1 MSRSA
6 IALGLLL
13 LAGLTTSSAS
23 AAPNDLVLVSRGV
36 DGRPSSS
43 SFGPAESNGAAISA
57 DGQRVAFDSSAS
69 NIAPGVTNSQTQVYV
84 RDLRGGGN
92 ILVSRAD
99 GPDGAPSDNGGAL
112 AGLDAGLGAITP
124 DGRYVFFNAVL
135 GDGGYYGYRR
145 DLLLNRTE
153 LVTRQDGPSGAPVAS
168 RWIAGAAGNGRY
180 VLFHAA
186 GLLDPHVGTPARG
199 LYLRDLESGTTVLV
213 SRGTGAGGIPAT
225 DDDLTATGISAGGRY
240 VAFQS
245 ASPDLTSGPALPNG
259 VSARQIYLRDVRY
272 GTTVLVSRKDG
283 ADGAPVPR
291 RYVGW
296 TPVRADGCVV
306 AFDALGTNI
315 APGSPANGGVQSY
328 VRNLCEGTTRLVSRV
343 DGPAGAAAATM
354 PLSEPGNA
362 DIYTQS
368 MSADGR
374 YVLFTAN
381 TNTLT
386 PGVSARVPEIY
397 VRDIADGRTMLISRA
412 NGPAGAPDADNTG
425 HFGTAA
431 MTPDVRFV
439 AFSSK
444 GTNLIAD
451 NAAGFGQVYRR
462 ELGALPSGPKIV
474 ACGPVDDPGIDGS
487 PAPTCPAAGEGDGTD
502 DPSPTL
508 PAPRPVPVATT
519 APAGPTPGGA
529 PSRDVPFVTE
539 PTLVRAPT
547 LRTVRA
553 TKSLVTLWVDLP
565 ATIEVRIAREVVRG
579 KRRVWRATAPV
590 DAVLDKPGAAR
601 VRLPKLARARY
612 RLMIRALGIAG
623 SKSPTVTRTLD
634 FRKKA
639 SR

>member
-13 LAGLTTSSAS
+13 LAGLTTSPAS
-23 AAPNDLVLVSRGV
+23 AAPNDLVLVSRGI

-57 DGQRVAFDSSAS
+57 DGQRVAFDSSAP
-69 NIAPGVTNSQTQVYV
+69 NIAPGVTNRQTQVYV

-92 ILVSRAD
+92 VLVSRAD
-99 GPDGAPSDNGGAL
+99 GADGAPSDNGGAL
-112 AGLDAGLGAITP
+112 AGLDAGLSAITP

-135 GDGGYYGYRR
+135 NDGGYYGYRR
-145 DLLLNRTE
+145 DLQLHRTE
-153 LVTRQDGPSGAPVAS
+153 LVTRQDGSTGTPVES
-168 RWIAGAAGNGRY
+168 RWIAEAAGNGRY
-180 VLFHAA
+180 VLFSAT
-186 GLLDPHVGTPARG
+186 GLVDPRVGPLARG

-213 SRGTGAGGIPAT
+213 SRGTGKDGIPAT
-225 DDDLTATGISAGGRY
+225 DDDLSATGISAGGRY

-245 ASPDLTSGPALPNG
+245 ASPDLTSGPALPDG

-283 ADGAPVPR
+283 AGGAPVPR

-306 AFDALGTNI
+306 AFDALGTDI
-315 APGSPANGGVQSY
+315 APGSPANGGVESY
-328 VRNLCEGTTRLVSRV
+328 VRNLCAGTTRLVSRA
-343 DGPAGAAAATM
+343 DGPTGLAAATM

-374 YVLFTAN
+374 YILFTAN

-386 PGVSARVPEIY
+386 PGISARVPEIY
-397 VRDIADGRTMLISRA
+397 LRDIVDGRTILVSRA
-412 NGPAGAPDADNTG
+412 NGPDGVPDADNTG

-431 MTPDVRFV
+431 MTPDAQFV

-451 NAAGFGQVYRR
+451 NDAGFGQVYRR
-462 ELGALPSGPKIV
+462 EFGVLSSGSTIV
-474 ACGPVDDPGIDGS
+474 ACGLIDDPGTGGSAAPACPTDG
-487 PAPTCPAAGEGDGTD
+487 GGDGTG
-502 DPSPTL
+502 DPPPPL
-508 PAPRPVPVATT
+508 PAPRPIPVATK
-519 APAGPTPGGA
+519 APGVPLPGGA
-529 PSRDVPFVTE
+529 APGAIPFATE

-547 LRTVRA
+547 LRTVHV
-553 TKSLVTLWVDLP
+553 TKLRVTLWVDLP
-565 ATIEVRIAREVVRG
+565 ATIEVRIAREVVHG
-579 KRRVWRATAPV
+579 KRRTWRAAAPV
-590 DAVLDKPGAAR
+590 DAVLEKPGAAR
-601 VRLPKLARARY
+601 VALPRLARARY
-612 RLMIRALGIAG
+612 RLTIRALGIAG
-623 SKSPTVTRTLD
+623 SKSPAVTRVLD
-634 FRKKA
+634 LRKKA
-639 SR
+639 AR